1 MSSQF
6 LIVSCDI
13 IAHSGESSL
22 IVQQDRVKAI
32 NDIVHGI
39 AREHDH
45 WACGG
50 DGGHLLLSGTDAP
63 ARAISLLLALRNWSI
78 HACVALRISSNTG
91 EVTFVPGADGRPVA
105 VGPGINLAGRLI
117 DLSDASCVI
126 LTDSCRSLLQP
137 VAPPGIEFHDCRT
150 VTPRHFESTQLYLLS
165 SAGSFRSAWPE
176 YLLNDDHE
184 RLTMALTSGNAIET
198 LLYAK
203 RLLEINPND
212 PRALDSLQQIA
223 GGTIPVRTQSL
234 ADDLIRDGLLGEDF
248 LRVAQLVDRG
258 KGDVVCRF
266 QDDGETL
273 FVILMGHIAGY
284 LPPPAG
290 GMPNTTGPAS
300 FRLSAGSLV
309 GELAFVLKRK
319 RTATLICEDDVS
331 LLAFDYNELLR
342 HQDDPEMRDRIGR
355 LIMEKVQARVFE
367 NLWKVSPLL
376 NGPGNSSIL
385 KSSDRASLNK
395 YVRLW
400 STPAGQSEIS
410 TDDPA
415 FEPHAMHFLVSGILE
430 EPASDRL
437 LDGAN
442 LPLLF
447 AKLPPDFSAP
457 AGTFRI
463 REDIRVLTIAA
474 KGFEMLGSRVLERMV
489 QQLRTH
495 FGGAAHGTPAPP
507 PPSKTAS
514 VDGVLNCY
522 ATLKN
527 CAGNVVFVHGLD
539 GDAVQSWQPKGAADS
554 WTRWL
559 GEDLER
565 VCVWTIGYDS
575 KSSAWRGH
583 SMPVFDRATNVL
595 ARLEAAGLLDRPLVF
610 VCHSLGGLLV
620 KEMLRVAHDSG
631 NPEWKALISSTRG
644 IAFLST
650 PHSGS
655 DVAIWVKKFGALLRP
670 TESVDELQYN
680 DARLRELNMWYSNNA
695 PTIGIRTLAFC
706 EKRPVSGL
714 LVVVD
719 ESSANPHIPGVMP
732 IPMDED
738 HISICK
744 PAARSHLV
752 YVQVKRFIEKTLN
765 LAH

>member
-6 LIVSCDI
+6 IIVSCDI
-13 IAHSGESSL
+13 IAHSSEASL
-22 IVQQDRVKAI
+22 NVQQDRVKAI
-32 NDIVHGI
+32 NDIVHEI

-50 DGGHLLLSGTDAP
+50 DGGHLLLSGADAP
-63 ARAISLLLALRNWSI
+63 ARAISLLAALRNWSLQ
-78 HACVALRISSNTG
+78 ARVRLRISSNTG
-91 EVTFVPGADGRPVA
+91 EVTFVQGADGRPVA

-117 DLSDASCVI
+117 DLSDATCVI
-126 LTDSCRSLLQP
+126 VTDSCRNLLQA
-137 VAPPGIEFHDCRT
+137 VAPPGVEFHDCRT
-150 VTPRHFESTQLYLLS
+150 VTPRHFESTRLYLFS
-165 SAGSFRSAWPE
+165 SAGGFRSVWPE
-176 YLLNDDHE
+176 CPLNDDRE
-184 RLTMALTSGNAIET
+184 CLTIALKSGNAIQT

-203 RLLEINPND
+203 RLLEINPNE
-212 PRALDSLQQIA
+212 PRALDTLQQIA
-223 GGTIPVRTQSL
+223 SGAIPVRTQSL

-248 LRVAQLVDRG
+248 LRVAQLIDRTN
-258 KGDVVCRF
+258 GDVLCRF

-273 FVILMGHIAGY
+273 FVILKGQIAGY

-290 GMPNTTGPAS
+290 GIPNTTGAAS
-300 FRLSAGSLV
+300 FHLSAGALV

-319 RTATLICEDDVS
+319 RTATLVCEGDVS

-342 HQDDPEMRDRIGR
+342 HQDDPQMRDRIDR

-367 NLWKVSPLL
+367 NLWKASPFF
-376 NGPGNSSIL
+376 NGPNSGIF
-385 KSSDRASLNK
+385 KPTDRNSLNK
-395 YVRLW
+395 YARLW

-410 TDDPA
+410 TDDPV
-415 FEPHAMHFLVSGILE
+415 FEAHAMHFLVSGILE
-430 EPASDRL
+430 EPATGRL

-442 LPLLF
+442 FPLLF
-447 AKLPPDFSAP
+447 AKLPPDFHAP
-457 AGTFRI
+457 ADTYRI
-463 REDIRVLTIAA
+463 REDTRVLTIAA
-474 KGFEMLGSRVLERMV
+474 KGFEMLGSRVLEKMV
-489 QQLRTH
+489 QQLRDH
-495 FGGAAHGTPAPP
+495 FGGGAHATPASP

-522 ATLKN
+522 FTSKN

-539 GDAVQSWQPKGAADS
+539 GDAVQSWQSKGAADS
-554 WTRWL
+554 WTKWL

-595 ARLEAAGLLDRPLVF
+595 ARLEAGGLLDRPLVF

-631 NPEWKALISSTRG
+631 NPEWKALITSTRG

-680 DARLRELNMWYSNNA
+680 DTRLRELNMWYSNNA

-719 ESSANPHIPGVMP
+719 ESSANPHIPGVLP

-744 PAARSHLV
+744 PATRNHLV
-752 YVQVKRFIEKTLN
+752 YVQVKRFIEKALN